1 LKGGERLFKKVPMK
15 IVVPIIVITWIL
27 SLVSALAIA
36 SSGLMSLGAIGPKG
50 DTGDT
55 GATGPAGPAGPQ
67 GSAGATGATGPAG
80 STGPAGPA
88 GATGATGSAGPPGAN
103 GATWWNGTG
112 VPGSSLGSN
121 GDFYL
126 NLANS
131 DVYNK
136 VSGAWTKVANIEGA
150 AGATVISSGY
160 LTSGVLDYSSTD
172 LGNVTLTAPAAGTVQ
187 VIITASLISRNDSG
201 YMWLS
206 SNATGYSGTARAG
219 SVVNGITASENGYNS
234 MTVQGVYSVTANNN
248 YYFKAYAYRVSNY
261 NDAQCYVYLS
271 SVRIT
276 AVFYAT

>member
-1 LKGGERLFKKVPMK
+1 VKTLFKQVPMK

-55 GATGPAGPAGPQ
+55 GATGPAGLQGPKGDTGATGSAGSTGPA
-67 GSAGATGATGPAG
+67 GSAGATGA
-80 STGPAGPA
+80 
-88 GATGATGSAGPPGAN
+88 AGPPGAAGAN
-103 GATWWNGTG
+103 GATWWNGTV
-112 VPGSSLGSN
+112 VPASSLGSN

-136 VSGAWTKVANIEGA
+136 VSGAWTKVANIKGA

-160 LTSGVLDYSSTD
+160 LTSGLLDYSSTD
-172 LGNVTLTAPAAGTVQ
+172 LGNVTLTAPAAGTVH
-187 VIITASLISRNDSG
+187 VVITASLISRNDSA

-206 SNATGYSGTARAG
+206 SNATGYSGSVRAG
-219 SVVNGITASENGYNS
+219 ASINGVAANEYGYYSLTA
-234 MTVQGVYSVTANNN
+234 QGVYTVAANNH
-248 YYFKAYAYRVSNY
+248 YYFKAYAYRQSNI
-261 NDAQCYVYLS
+261 NDAQCYEYLS
-271 SVRIT
+271 NVYIT
-276 AVFYAT
+276 AIFYAT